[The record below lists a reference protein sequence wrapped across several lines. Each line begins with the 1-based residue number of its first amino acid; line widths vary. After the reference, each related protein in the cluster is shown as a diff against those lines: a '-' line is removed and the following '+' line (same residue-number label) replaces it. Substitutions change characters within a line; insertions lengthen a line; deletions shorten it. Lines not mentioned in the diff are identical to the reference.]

1 MRVELRGIEKSFGA
15 VRVLRGVDLA
25 AAAGEVH
32 ALVGG
37 NGAGKSTLMKILEGV
52 HRQDA
57 GDVLL
62 DGDPV
67 QFRSPRDARAAG
79 VSMIFQEF
87 SLVPSLTVAQNVFL
101 QHEPRNGGVWID
113 DREARRRTRE
123 IFADMG
129 VDVDPRR
136 RGDTQPTAY
145 RQLCEIAK
153 ALALDARVLIMDEPT
168 ASLTRA
174 ETASLF
180 QIVARLKERGL
191 AIVYISHRLD
201 EIFQIADRVTVLR
214 DGQVVESAA
223 IGETSLE
230 AVIAAMVG
238 REIEG
243 EMQWQDRG
251 AVERDPLLEVR
262 GMRTADRLSGVD
274 FTVAAGEVVGLA
286 GLMGSGRTEI
296 LRAIFGVD
304 RLTAGEILL
313 RGRSLSTRRPSDA
326 VREGIVLVPEDRR
339 QQGLVLDHSI
349 ARNLLLPSLGRLAS
363 LLGFVDDGE
372 GRRIVDEMRER
383 LAISGGSRSAPVRLL
398 SGGNQQKV
406 VLGKWLATDPAVLLL
421 DEPTAGVDIGTKTE
435 ILHMIRAL
443 ADQGK
448 AIVLVSSETP
458 ELLAAADRILIVR
471 DGAVVRSVDRRDV
484 AGEAALEELLQEA
497 A

>member
-1 MRVELRGIEKSFGA
+1 MRVELRRIDKSFGA

-52 HRQDA
+52 HRHDA

-62 DGDPV
+62 DGEPV

-101 QHEPRNGGVWID
+101 QHEPRKGGVWID
-113 DREARRRTRE
+113 DRDARRQTRE

-129 VDVDPRR
+129 VDIDPRR
-136 RGDTQPTAY
+136 RVDTLPTAY
-145 RQLCEIAK
+145 WQLCEIAK

-180 QIVARLKERGL
+180 QIVARLRERGL

-214 DGQVVESAA
+214 DGQVVQSAPIA
-223 IGETSLE
+223 ETSLE

-238 REIEG
+238 REMEG

-251 AVERDPLLEVR
+251 AVEQEPLLEVR
-262 GMRTADRLSGVD
+262 GVRTAERLAGVD

-304 RLTAGEILL
+304 RLTTGEILL
-313 RGRSLSTRRPSDA
+313 RGTPLSIRHPSDA
-326 VREGIVLVPEDRR
+326 VRDGIVLVPEDRR

-363 LLGFVDDGE
+363 FLGIVDDGA
-372 GRRIVDEMRER
+372 GRRIVDETRER
-383 LAISGGSRSAPVRLL
+383 LAIVGGSRSAPVRLL

-406 VLGKWLATDPAVLLL
+406 VLGKWLATDPSVLLL

>member
-1 MRVELRGIEKSFGA
+1 MRVELRGIDKSFGA
-15 VRVLRGVDLA
+15 VRVLRSVDFA

-62 DGDPV
+62 DGEPV
-67 QFRSPRDARAAG
+67 HFRSARDARAAG
-79 VSMIFQEF
+79 VAMIFQEF
-87 SLVPSLTVAQNVFL
+87 SLVPSLSVAQNVFL
-101 QHEPRNGGVWID
+101 QHETRSGGVLID
-113 DREARRRTRE
+113 YGEARRRTPEMLGE
-123 IFADMG
+123 IG
-129 VDVDPRR
+129 VEVDPRR
-136 RGDTQPTAY
+136 RIDTLPTAY
-145 RQLCEIAK
+145 WQLCEIAK

-174 ETASLF
+174 ETAALF
-180 QIVARLKERGL
+180 EIVERLKERGL

-214 DGQVVESAA
+214 DGEVVESTGTA
-223 IGETSLE
+223 ETSLE
-230 AVIAAMVG
+230 AVIGAMVG

-243 EMQWQDRG
+243 EMQWHDRG
-251 AVERDPLLEVR
+251 AVEREPLLEVR
-262 GMRTADRLSGVD
+262 GLRTAVRLAGID
-274 FTVAAGEVVGLA
+274 FAVAAGEVVGLA

-313 RGRSLSTRRPSDA
+313 RGRPLSIRRPSDA
-326 VREGIVLVPEDRR
+326 VRAGIVLVPEDRR
-339 QQGLVLDHSI
+339 QQGLVLDHSVE
-349 ARNLLLPSLGRLAS
+349 RNLLLPSLGRLAS
-363 LLGFVDDGE
+363 FLGFVDDGS
-372 GRRIVDEMRER
+372 GRRIVEETRAR
-383 LAISGGSRSAPVRLL
+383 LAIVGGSRSAPVRLL

-406 VLGKWLATDPAVLLL
+406 VLGKWLPTDPSVLLL

-448 AIVLVSSETP
+448 AILLVSSEAP

-471 DGAVVRSVDRRDV
+471 DGTVLRSVDRRDV
-484 AGEAALEELLQEA
+484 AGEAALEELLQVA

>member
-1 MRVELRGIEKSFGA
+1 MRVELRGIDKSFGA
-15 VRVLRGVDLA
+15 VRVLRSVDFA

-62 DGDPV
+62 DGEPV
-67 QFRSPRDARAAG
+67 HFRSARDARAAG
-79 VSMIFQEF
+79 VAMIFQEF
-87 SLVPSLTVAQNVFL
+87 SLVPSLSVAQNVFL
-101 QHEPRNGGVWID
+101 QHEPRSGGVLID
-113 DREARRRTRE
+113 DGEARRRTRE
-123 IFADMG
+123 MLGEIG
-129 VDVDPRR
+129 VEVDPRR
-136 RGDTQPTAY
+136 RIDTLPTAY
-145 RQLCEIAK
+145 WQLCEIAK

-174 ETASLF
+174 ETAALF
-180 QIVARLKERGL
+180 EIVERLKERGL

-214 DGQVVESAA
+214 DGEVVESTGTA
-223 IGETSLE
+223 ETSLE
-230 AVIAAMVG
+230 AVIGAMVG

-243 EMQWQDRG
+243 EMQWHDRG
-251 AVERDPLLEVR
+251 AVEREPLLEVR
-262 GMRTADRLSGVD
+262 GLRTADRLAGID
-274 FTVAAGEVVGLA
+274 FAVAAGEVVGLA

-313 RGRSLSTRRPSDA
+313 RGRPLSIRRPSDA
-326 VREGIVLVPEDRR
+326 VRAGIVLVPEDRR
-339 QQGLVLDHSI
+339 QQGLVLDHSVE
-349 ARNLLLPSLGRLAS
+349 RNLLLPSLGRLAS
-363 LLGFVDDGE
+363 FLGFVDDGS
-372 GRRIVDEMRER
+372 GRRIVEETRAR
-383 LAISGGSRSAPVRLL
+383 LAIVGGSRSAPVRLL

-406 VLGKWLATDPAVLLL
+406 VLGKWLATDPSVLLL

-448 AIVLVSSETP
+448 AILLVSSEAP

-471 DGAVVRSVDRRDV
+471 DGTVLRSVDRRDV
-484 AGEAALEELLQEA
+484 AGEAALEELLQVA

>member
-1 MRVELRGIEKSFGA
+1 MRVELRGIDKSFGA
-15 VRVLRGVDLA
+15 VRVLRGVDFG

-57 GDVLL
+57 GEVLL
-62 DGDPV
+62 DGEAV
-67 QFRSPRDARAAG
+67 QFRSVRDARSAG
-79 VSMIFQEF
+79 VAMMFQEF
-87 SLVPSLTVAQNVFL
+87 SLIPSLSVAQNVFL
-101 QHEPRNGGVWID
+101 QHEPRTGRVVLD
-113 DREARRRTRE
+113 DREARRRTRA
-123 IFADMG
+123 ILADMG
-129 VDVDPRR
+129 VELDPRR
-136 RGDTQPTAY
+136 RVDSLPTAY
-145 RQLCEIAK
+145 WQLCEIAK

-180 QIVARLKERGL
+180 QIVERLKERGL

-214 DGQVVESAA
+214 DGQVVESALIA
-223 IGETSLE
+223 ETSLE

-238 REIEG
+238 REIED
-243 EMQWQDRG
+243 EMQWHDRG
-251 AVERDPLLEVR
+251 AVEREPLLELR
-262 GMRTADRLSGVD
+262 GVRTADRLAGVD
-274 FTVAAGEVVGLA
+274 FTVAVGEVVGLA

-313 RGRSLSTRRPSDA
+313 RGKPLRLRRASDA
-326 VREGIVLVPEDRR
+326 VRHGIVLVPEDRR
-339 QQGLVLDHSI
+339 RQGLVLDHSI
-349 ARNLLLPSLGRLAS
+349 ERNLLLPSLGRLAS
-363 LLGFVDDGE
+363 FLGFVDDGA
-372 GRRIVDEMRER
+372 GRRVVEQTRSR
-383 LAISGGSRSAPVRLL
+383 LAIAGGGRSAPVRLL

-435 ILHMIRAL
+435 ILQMIRTL
-443 ADQGK
+443 AAQGK
-448 AIVLVSSETP
+448 AVVLVSSELP

-471 DGAVVRSVDRRDV
+471 DGAVARSVDRRDI